1 MKWNDLDTQQKIKYV
16 AGTLLAVGL
25 AIIVLIIVGSAF
37 MFLGPI
43 WGSLILGVILAIS
56 GGIAYGISEDM

>member
-1 MKWNDLDTQQKIKYV
+1 MKWNDFDTQQKVEYV

-37 MFLGPI
+37 TFLGPI
-43 WGSLILGVILAIS
+43 WGSLILGVFLALG
-56 GGIAYGISEDM
+56 GGIALGISEGL